1 MCGLSRRIIDVR
13 NFDLWP
19 WGHLSSGMMSKQN
32 LLSIASA
39 AFLMQD
45 FSLKLSVFVILAS
58 LWLYGIIQK
67 VLRRS
72 CSKCTLKIMLE
83 SNVPGCE
90 GRSLA
95 RQKKVTKPTTMKTA
109 LEILDQKLVF
119 LQGNIRQAF
128 TKRRDLL
135 VLRSS

>member
-1 MCGLSRRIIDVR
+1 MATPVLWNDVETESLVDCVGSFPHAGLQLEALRVC
-13 NFDLWP
+13 DLGIPLVVWYHTKSP
-19 WGHLSSGMMSKQN
+19 EE
-32 LLSIASA
+32 
-39 AFLMQD
+39 
-45 FSLKLSVFVILAS
+45 KLFTI
-58 LWLYGIIQK
+58 YK
-67 VLRRS
+67 
-72 CSKCTLKIMLE
+72 LKIMLE

-95 RQKKVTKPTTMKTA
+95 LQRKVTIPTTMKTS
-109 LEILDQKLVF
+109 LEILGRKLVF